1 MGNELAPGTSL
12 LERYSII
19 ETISKRDFCN
29 IYKAEDRIEKK
40 TVAVKELFIDAI
52 EKKYRDE
59 ALTKFTKEIVLY
71 KELENENMAAVYN
84 CFRAESAVYM
94 ENKQFIVTEYV
105 EGRTLRQI
113 KEDKK
118 EKFSPEEL
126 APWMTDIFN
135 ILQYLSGQEP
145 PLPFYYFTPDHI
157 MVTED
162 NRIKLI
168 NFGLGRLFRPGPI
181 KNNKYM
187 GIPGYAAPEQY
198 GIKEIDSRADIFGL
212 GAVLYYML
220 TEDDPAKHPLNFS
233 PVRTINPAASMQL
246 ARFVSRCLQMKP
258 EDRFASIKEL
268 KDTFSSINLL
278 DVQGAEQLTK
288 KLKPEA
294 TIQLERPKKTVGKE
308 ATGWRENLWWTVN
321 KYIPAKYMIGIGIT
335 LLIGLVIG
343 LSVIASNT
351 GEKSSIIYLLE
362 YNGKSVTKMNSTS
375 GKVLDRIETGGTLGG
390 IGISRDGKY
399 IYITRI
405 GNKLSIIDLLQK
417 KEINSVIVE
426 EEPVNLILS
435 PEDNRIFVI
444 NKAGNS
450 VSIIDA
456 TSHMIKSNI
465 KVGQEPVSAVLAGE
479 ELYVCNYSSGNI
491 SIIDLKEPDKEGKT
505 IGIEGRPV
513 ALAYNSSVGKM
524 YVANSSSQGITVIDT
539 RQKIILTNIT
549 LPGASR
555 DIIISKDNK
564 MVFVAL
570 PETKSIA
577 IIDSAKDTLA
587 GEISVKK
594 TMTSLALSPDGKLLY
609 VICPSKSENE
619 ESQILLYD
627 TGTTMKVKDLNLGK
641 NQYTK
646 LIFEPEK

>member
-19 ETISKRDFCN
+19 ETISKRDCCN
-29 IYKAEDRIEKK
+29 IYKAEDSVEKK
-40 TVAVKELFIDAI
+40 IVAVKELFIDAI
-52 EKKYRDE
+52 DKQYRDE
-59 ALTKFTKEIVLY
+59 AIAKFSEEIVLY
-71 KELENENMAAVYN
+71 KEVEHENMAAIYN
-84 CFRAESAVYM
+84 CFRSESAVYM

-105 EGRTLRQI
+105 EGQTLRQI

-126 APWMTDIFN
+126 APWMTDICN
-135 ILQYLSGQEP
+135 ILQYLSEQEP
-145 PLPFYYFTPDHI
+145 PLPFYYLTPDHI
-157 MVTED
+157 MVTKD

-168 NFGLGRLFRPGPI
+168 NFGLGKLFRPGPI

-198 GIKEIDSRADIFGL
+198 GIKEIDFRSDIFGL

-220 TEDDPAKHPLNFS
+220 TEDDPEKHPLNFS
-233 PVRTINPAASMQL
+233 PVRKFNPAASMQL
-246 ARFVSRCLQMKP
+246 ARLVSRCLQMKP
-258 EDRFASIKEL
+258 EERFASIKEL
-268 KDTFSSINLL
+268 KDAFSSINLL

-288 KLKPEA
+288 KLKPE
-294 TIQLERPKKTVGKE
+294 TTTPLQIPKKTVGKE
-308 ATGWRENLWWTVN
+308 ATGWKENLWWTVN
-321 KYIPAKYMIGIGIT
+321 KYVPAKYLAAIGIALVLGI
-335 LLIGLVIG
+335 VIG

-351 GEKSSIIYLLE
+351 GGKTSIIYLLE
-362 YNGKSVTKMNSTS
+362 YNGKSVTKMNGSS
-375 GKVLDRIETGGTLGG
+375 GKIIDKIETGETLGG
-390 IGISRDGKY
+390 IAISSNGKY
-399 IYITRI
+399 LYVTRI

-426 EEPVNLILS
+426 EEPVNIILS
-435 PEDNRIFVI
+435 PEGNRIFVI
-444 NKAGNS
+444 NKDGNS

-456 TSHMIKSNI
+456 TSHMIKANI
-465 KVGQEPVSAVLAGE
+465 KVGQEPVSAVIAGE

-491 SIIDLKEPDKEGKT
+491 SIIDLKEPAKEGKT

-549 LPGASR
+549 LPGSSR

-564 MVFVAL
+564 MVFAAM

-577 IIDSAKDTLA
+577 IIDSTKDALS

-594 TMTSLALSPDGKLLY
+594 TMSSLALSPDGKLLY
-609 VICPSKSENE
+609 VICPSRSENE
-619 ESQILLYD
+619 ESQILVYD
-627 TGTTMKVKDLNLGK
+627 TETTMKVKDLNLGK

-646 LIFEPEK
+646 LIFEQEK